1 MTLQVPLI
9 LVATA
14 FSFFYVEDK
23 AEGKMLL
30 YPLKDVDFLGSLLFS
45 ATLVPLLVAGA
56 SIAHVFQHPTTA
68 SVALITVGI
77 CISIISGIRFFQVEM
92 KAQNPII
99 PLNLMRNRTV
109 IALCAMNFCGAMGYQ
124 SALYLLPIIL
134 ISVQNQSVPSAG
146 MHLVPVTVV
155 AALGSLI
162 VGAYISKSQKYLLF
176 LLLGGGLLVLGPML
190 LTYDS
195 ISDLNAG
202 AFIAELVGFFAVAM
216 GSQITNAL
224 TLVAIMVQQD
234 STQLATCT
242 GLLSRG
248 TVSSTSEVLD
258 ERHHVGTLDN
268 GSNDRIW
275 IFG

>member
-23 AEGKMLL
+23 AEGKMPL
-30 YPLKDVDFLGSLLFS
+30 YPLKGVDFLGSLLFS
-45 ATLVPLLVAGA
+45 ATLVPLLVAGG

-68 SVALITVGI
+68 SVALIAVGL

-242 GLLSRG
+242 GLLS
-248 TVSSTSEVLD
+248 SEHACLYVLD
-258 ERHHVGTLDN
+258 RYIDKQSQNHLEESLVLPA
-268 GSNDRIW
+268 IL
-275 IFG
+275 